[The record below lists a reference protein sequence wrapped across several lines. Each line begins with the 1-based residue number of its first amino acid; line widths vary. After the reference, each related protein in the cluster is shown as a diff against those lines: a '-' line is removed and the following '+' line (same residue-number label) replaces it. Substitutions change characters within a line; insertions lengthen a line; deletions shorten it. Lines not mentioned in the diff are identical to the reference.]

1 MFFSRLILLIPIAFL
16 WVFIPRPSL
25 AQAAPGVRETRT
37 SSSSQ
42 STFSYKIQ
50 TTYGTSTS
58 AQVSGN
64 MRADNE
70 AVLKLKSGTIITN
83 KMGGGNGDSSAVF
96 VATPNGGSVT
106 LSGMS
111 GENMFLIDDGTYFK
125 SKLYT
130 DDNLDPSLTSTGN
143 ASATATHTT
152 IVTVERGSTTFQ
164 NTFQQTY

>member
-1 MFFSRLILLIPIAFL
+1 MALGLGF
-16 WVFIPRPSL
+16 PRACF
-25 AQAAPGVRETRT
+25 AQAAPGVRETRN

-42 STFSYKIQ
+42 STFTYKIQ

-70 AVLKLKSGTIITN
+70 AILKLKSGTILTN
-83 KMGGGNGDSSAVF
+83 KMGGENGESSAVF
-96 VATPNGGSVT
+96 VATPNGGNVN
-106 LSGMS
+106 LSGIT
-111 GENMFLIDDGTYFK
+111 GENMFLIDDGTYFR

-130 DDNLDPSLTSTGN
+130 DDNLDPTLTSTGN

-164 NTFQQTY
+164 NTFEQTF